1 MIASIPKESKTY
13 ISRNLQ
19 SKQSSNCPIQQRV
32 NFIFKLLI
40 IVYFLKI
47 FLCNTFFVLSESFE
61 TIFLF
66 MGAIIALCGLCVA
79 WKKLD
84 YRIKL
89 LWILMMLFVLIS
101 YFTHFTAGTHLCNLV
116 VFMSVLTLLPFVNL
130 KTSTLNTIFAIYF
143 LYVIIVALFAP
154 KLGAENGALVNL
166 NTNRSGTIVFCFMSC
181 AIAKYSHVKNN
192 KKLPLYIIL
201 LSGFIVLYMFGG
213 RSSLLAAGLL
223 FVYYLGRRIFNKIS
237 SKMVGISV
245 VLLCIFSVLFTF
257 LYSTVLY
264 QALGNDV
271 TILGKNLY
279 TGRQTIWAEVFEILK
294 DKWFLGM
301 GSRLDLGDGA
311 FVSTHNVML
320 GLMLDFGCI
329 AVVFYVGLLA
339 STISKINNTLID
351 KTLVAFLLVMLIKTI
366 FEFDFISDWTLSH
379 LCISMTIMY
388 LYSRKKPVVHAYR
401 TNGRRSK

>member
-1 MIASIPKESKTY
+1 MITSIPKESNTY
-13 ISRNLQ
+13 ISKTLQ
-19 SKQSSNCPIQQRV
+19 NKRSSNLSIQQRV

-47 FLCNTFFVLSESFE
+47 FLCNTFFVLSGSFE
-61 TIFLF
+61 TIFMV
-66 MGAIIALCGLCVA
+66 MGMFIALCGLCVA

-101 YFTHFTAGTHLCNLV
+101 YFTHFTAGTHICNLI

-130 KTSTLNTIFAIYF
+130 KTSTINTIFAIYF
-143 LYVIIVALFAP
+143 LYVIIVAIFAP
-154 KLGAENGALVNL
+154 KLGAENGVVNL

-192 KKLPLYIIL
+192 KKLPLYLIL
-201 LSGFIVLYMFGG
+201 ISGFIVLYMFGG

-223 FVYYLGRRIFNKIS
+223 VVYYIGRRIFNKIS
-237 SKMVGISV
+237 SKMVGVSV
-245 VLLCIFSVLFTF
+245 VVLCIFSVLFAF
-257 LYSTVLY
+257 LYSTVLL
-264 QALGNDV
+264 QALGTDV

-301 GSRLDLGDGA
+301 GSRLDLGDGV

-388 LYSRKKPVVHAYR
+388 LYSRKKPVVHVYR
-401 TNGRRSK
+401 TNRRRSK